1 MEKVKLIL
9 DTDMGSDFDDAGA
22 IAVMH
27 NLSRKGLADILAV
40 TYCSSDKKS
49 AVAIKALNNWYGKGD
64 IPVGVYEE
72 KEFLVEKKLQRFTY
86 PIAEK
91 YLENNKMP
99 KIENAT
105 KVLRKA
111 ISENEDVTLCVIGM
125 LNNIAELLKSEA
137 DEISDLSGEEL
148 VRQNVKNMY
157 VMGGNFKDATYCEYN
172 IKTDVESANYVAS
185 HFPSPIIY
193 CGFEIG
199 DGVVTGINLKNEPD
213 ENLTKMAYYYGS
225 GMSDAYQRDSYDPIT
240 VYCAIKQENSF
251 CKVVTDVKVTFG
263 ENGETNFE
271 NGGKDSFLVQNCTN
285 EEIRDE
291 IDKYII

>member
-27 NLSRKGLADILAV
+27 NLSRRGLADILAV

-49 AVAIKALNNWYGKGD
+49 AVAIKAMNSWYGKD
-64 IPVGVYEE
+64 NIPVGVYEE
-72 KEFLVEKKLQRFTY
+72 KEFLIKKSFQRFTH
-86 PIAEK
+86 PIAEH
-91 YLENNKMP
+91 YLKNNEMP
-99 KIENAT
+99 EIGNAT

-111 ISENEDVTLCVIGM
+111 ISENKDITICVIGM
-125 LNNIAELLKSEA
+125 LNNIAELLKSEP
-137 DEISDLSGEEL
+137 DEISDLTGEEL
-148 VRQNVKNMY
+148 VRNNVKNMY

-172 IKTDVESANYVAS
+172 IKTDVESANFVAD
-185 HFPSPIIY
+185 HFPVPIIY

-199 DGVVTGINLKNEPD
+199 DGVVTGINLKNESD
-213 ENLTKMAYYYGS
+213 DNLTKMAYYYGS
-225 GMSDAYQRDSYDPIT
+225 GMREEYQRDSYDPIT
-240 VYCAIKQENSF
+240 VYCAIKQNNDF
-251 CKVVTDVKVTFG
+251 YNVVSGVKVTFG
-263 ENGETNFE
+263 EHGETLFE
-271 NGGKDSFLVQNCTN
+271 NGGKDSYIVKNCTT

>member
-1 MEKVKLIL
+1 MKQVKLIL
-9 DTDMGSDFDDAGA
+9 DTDMGSDYDDAGA

-27 NLSRKGLADILAV
+27 NLSREGFADVLAV

-49 AVAIKALNNWYGKGD
+49 AVAIKALNNWYGKAD

-86 PIAEK
+86 PIAES
-91 YLENNKMP
+91 YLENNEMP

-111 ISENEDVTLCVIGM
+111 ISENKDVTLCVIGM
-125 LNNIAELLKSEA
+125 LNNIAELLKSKP

-148 VRQNVKNMY
+148 VRKNVKNMY
-157 VMGGNFKDATYCEYN
+157 VMGGNFEDATYCEYN
-172 IKTDVESANYVAS
+172 IRTDVESANYVAS

-225 GMSDAYQRDSYDPIT
+225 CMSEDYQRDSYDPIT
-240 VYCAIKQENSF
+240 VYCAIKQDNSF
-251 CKVVTDVKVTFG
+251 YNVVSGVEVTFG
-263 ENGETNFE
+263 EHGETNVKK
-271 NGGKDSFLVQNCTN
+271 GGKDSFLVQNCTV